1 MAAFFDSNA
10 LLYSVGSDQAK
21 AARSDELLLRGG
33 WISVQVLNEVAN
45 VSRRKMRH
53 DWERTRLLLETI
65 QRFVAVAELTR
76 QSHAL
81 GLDMAERYRLSIY
94 DGMIVASALLAGCDT
109 LYSED
114 MHAGLVVDGRLR
126 IVNPFA

>member
-1 MAAFFDSNA
+1 MTAFFDSNT
-10 LLYSVGSDQAK
+10 LLYSAGSEPAK

-53 DWERTRLLLETI
+53 DWDRTRILLDTI
-65 QRFVAVAELTR
+65 QHFVAVLDLTR
-76 QSHAL
+76 QSHVL
-81 GLDMAERYRLSIY
+81 GVEMAERYRLSVY

-114 MHAGLVVDGRLR
+114 MHAGLLVEGRLT